1 MKCVAPVCSGS
12 TNGSKRL
19 PVALWSK
26 PASKFLGIEMFL
38 ELPCT
43 TSSQGLW
50 GHQQTWLSLPSIS
63 WGFFHPAHIPGPQ
76 SHQPLPQ
83 WCCSW
88 AAPQLPTALPC
99 LAMALL
105 LQRGAWCHGMGLAL
119 VPPGCSASQLGSGDV
134 PAEPPA
140 SLGPWH
146 FLHISVRLQPILY
159 IKDVP

>member
-76 SHQPLPQ
+76 APRAISLCPSGAAAGLLPSSPQ
-83 WCCSW
+83 LCPAWPWPCCSRGVPDVMGW
-88 AAPQLPTALPC
+88 GWPWC
-99 LAMALL
+99 LLDALL
-105 LQRGAWCHGMGLAL
+105 LSWALGMSLQSPQ
-119 VPPGCSASQLGSGDV
+119 PPSG
-134 PAEPPA
+134 PGN
-140 SLGPWH
+140 SCT
-146 FLHISVRLQPILY
+146 FL
-159 IKDVP
+159 